1 MSSGF
6 SLITAT
12 GKGAGRASKVDALLV
27 LFTSTSVF
35 DGEPEI
41 NFLTVKA
48 KFQDSTLTRAIENQT
63 LFFFK
68 QKPLRPT
75 FRF

>member
-1 MSSGF
+1 VVSVLSQPLARE
-6 SLITAT
+6 S
-12 GKGAGRASKVDALLV
+12 GRASKVDALLV